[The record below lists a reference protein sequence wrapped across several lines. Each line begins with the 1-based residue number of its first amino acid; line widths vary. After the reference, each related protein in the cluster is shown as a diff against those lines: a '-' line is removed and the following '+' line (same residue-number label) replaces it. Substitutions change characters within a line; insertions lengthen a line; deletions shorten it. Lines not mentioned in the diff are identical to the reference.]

1 MSLARWLAVLSLPLM
16 LGACNALPTIVPD
29 LARKAPVQVEGAG
42 GPLTPAQSKAVLQRL
57 QASGKPTSIFDRH
70 LAFEE
75 AVTGTPLS
83 TGNRVTLLID
93 GPATY
98 KAMFQAIRN
107 ARDHINLETYILEDD
122 AVGQEFADALI
133 ARQRDG
139 VQVNLLYDSVGTL
152 GVKKEFFQQF
162 RDAGVRTLEYN
173 PVNPVAAKAGWDV
186 NERDHRKLL
195 IVDGRTAFVGGIN
208 ISSVYEGGSFSKRSG
223 RSGGSAGGGSSSGG
237 DDRDKKASEMPWRDT
252 HMQVDGPV
260 VADFQ
265 RMFIGTWTQQKGEPL
280 APRQYFPP
288 LKPAGDDVVRAIGS
302 SPKDPY
308 SLIYATLIS
317 AIDAAESDILITV
330 AYFVPDPQLVDALKA
345 AAARGVKVKIVVPG
359 KTDSGLVFHA
369 GRASYDELLAGGVRI
384 FERKGALLHSKTAL
398 IDGVWATVGSTN
410 LDWRSFLHNLE
421 VNAVVLGPAFGR
433 QLRVLFDRDVAE
445 SNEITLEAWR
455 DRGIGPRIRETLS
468 KAWEYW
474 L

>member
-1 MSLARWLAVLSLPLM
+1 MVLSRWLVVLSFPLM

-29 LARKAPVQVEGAG
+29 MARDAPVQVEGTR
-42 GPLTPAQSKAVLQRL
+42 GPLTKAQSQAVLDGL
-57 QASGKPTSIFDRH
+57 KASGKPTSIFDRH
-70 LAFEE
+70 LAFEA
-75 AVTGTPLS
+75 AVTGTPLV
-83 TGNRVTLLID
+83 TGNNVTLLID

-98 KAMFQAIRN
+98 KAMFAAIRG

-133 ARQRDG
+133 AKQRQG
-139 VQVNLLYDSVGTL
+139 VQVNLLYDGVGTL

-162 RDAGVRTLEYN
+162 RDAGVKTLEYN
-173 PVNPVAAKAGWDV
+173 PVNPLTAKAGWDV

-195 IVDGRTAFVGGIN
+195 IVDGRTAFLGGIN

-223 RSGGSAGGGSSSGG
+223 RSSGGGSGGSRG
-237 DDRDKKASEMPWRDT
+237 DDREKSDLPWRDT
-252 HMQVDGPV
+252 HLQVDGPV
-260 VADFQ
+260 VADLQ
-265 RMFIGTWTQQKGEPL
+265 RLFLDTWAQQKGPTL
-280 APRQYFPP
+280 AERKYFPP
-288 LKPAGDDVVRAIGS
+288 LQKRGDDVVRAIGS

-317 AIDAAESDILITV
+317 AIDAAESEILITN
-330 AYFVPDPQLVDALKA
+330 AYFVPDPQLIAALKGA
-345 AAARGVKVKIVVPG
+345 VARGVKVKIVVPS

-369 GRASYDELLAGGVRI
+369 GRATYDELLEGGVRI
-384 FERKGALLHSKTAL
+384 YERKGALLHAKSAL
-398 IDGVWATVGSTN
+398 IDGVWSTIGSTN

-421 VNAVVLGPAFGR
+421 VNAVVLGPAFGQ
-433 QLRVLFDRDVAE
+433 QLRTLFDRDLAE
-445 SNEITLEAWR
+445 STEITLEAWR
-455 DRGIGPRIRETLS
+455 DRGLGPRLRETLS